1 MKNVGWR
8 SCHGRRRCE
17 PNSTSRPGRVDLAA
31 ETFER
36 AWHLACQLNDA
47 CWEGMAARGLSLLN
61 TKQGRYD
68 MADRWLAEAAVRS
81 TRVPDRYQWVH
92 AHVLDTMITSAL
104 ERGSDELAA
113 ALIGTLAT
121 LAARCDMRELIVRAH
136 LHRYRTGDQAALMS
150 ARLLAQDIDNPLL
163 GDLLRS

>member
-1 MKNVGWR
+1 
-8 SCHGRRRCE
+8 
-17 PNSTSRPGRVDLAA
+17 
-31 ETFER
+31 
-36 AWHLACQLNDA
+36 
-47 CWEGMAARGLSLLN
+47 MAARGLSLLN
-61 TKQGRYD
+61 TKQGQYD

-136 LHRYRTGDQAALMS
+136 LHRYRTGDQAALIS